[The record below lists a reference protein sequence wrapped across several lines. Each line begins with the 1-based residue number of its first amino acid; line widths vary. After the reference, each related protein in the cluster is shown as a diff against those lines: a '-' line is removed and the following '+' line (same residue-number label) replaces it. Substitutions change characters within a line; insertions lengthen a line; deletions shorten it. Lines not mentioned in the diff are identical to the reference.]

1 MKNVNPDIIRYPII
15 TDKTTRNIENNTY
28 CFSVN
33 KNSNKKELKKTLE
46 DIFNVKIKKIN
57 TLNNPPK
64 TKTVG
69 KFKGKKTQYKKAIIQ
84 LHEKYTIN
92 LFDEET

>member
-1 MKNVNPDIIRYPII
+1 MKKVNADIIRYPVI
-15 TDKTTRNIENNTY
+15 TDKTTKNIENNTY
-28 CFSVN
+28 CFNVI
-33 KNSNKKELKKTLE
+33 KNSSKTEIKKVLE

-69 KFKGKKTQYKKAIIQ
+69 RFKGKKTQYKKAIIQ
-84 LHEKYTIN
+84 LHKEYTIN
-92 LFDEET
+92 LFNEET